1 MAFQFGLALLGPPGW
16 AAAIAITAGLMIA
29 GAMASDN
36 MGISEDSPFYEWT
49 HSDGDES
56 PRQVQ
61 PETPKV
67 ITPSVTPQQAA
78 DYYAIYNEIEKQI
91 DEMPDALFRQV
102 LRLRYLEEM
111 PLHQIA
117 AMLAYSDKYIL
128 NIHGKALQDF
138 GQRFLGI

>member
-1 MAFQFGLALLGPPGW
+1 M
-16 AAAIAITAGLMIA
+16 TAKQYLSQASSIRRRMKEASDHVQEIRET
-29 GAMASDN
+29 MASVKAIKYDKLHVQT
-36 MGISEDSPFYEWT
+36 SP
-49 HSDGDES
+49 DGDPLIREMIRLEQAS
-56 PRQVQ
+56 ERFV
-61 PETPKV
+61 
-67 ITPSVTPQQAA
+67 QQAA